1 MDQKQRSFIED
12 ERAIEGLPIRL
23 IIALVVGVAA
33 LGLMLQVLGTF
44 GGIGNEEVTVEIG
57 DNQTLDLSEAQT
69 TSGGNVTLTVVTES
83 GGDSVEG
90 ATVIL
95 EPGTA
100 QGDIIETEVNQNGE
114 ATIDLSRANPSLQ
127 SGQNRGTYVIDIIPP
142 SDGDFTDDQ
151 ENPEIVLLDN

>member
-1 MDQKQRSFIED
+1 MKPNRRSFTED

-44 GGIGNEEVTVEIG
+44 GGFGDEEVTVQIG
-57 DNQTLDLSEAQT
+57 SNETVDLSDAQT
-69 TSGGNVTLTVVTES
+69 KQGGNVSFTVVTE
-83 GGDSVEG
+83 GGDPVEG
-90 ATVIL
+90 ATVLL

-100 QGDIIETEVNQNGE
+100 QGDIIEAEVDGNGE
-114 ATIDLSRANPSLQ
+114 ATVDLSQANPSLQ
-127 SGQNRGTYVIDIIPP
+127 SDQNRGTYVIDILPP
-142 SDGDFTDDQ
+142 SDGDYTDDQ